1 MLQCFWVPGERLLPT
16 VENEEVSLA
25 HALLDHCHIAALSR
39 CKLESEV
46 VQQVSQPVM
55 EAEWLMSGARCCQQS
70 SGVLVMSPDRG
81 LASIN
86 IQMPPPTCPDTH

>member
-1 MLQCFWVPGERLLPT
+1 MTVIPALHLLSDSVDQRGRSPSCGGQGLMLQCFWVPGERLLPT

-55 EAEWLMSGARCCQQS
+55 EAE
-70 SGVLVMSPDRG
+70 
-81 LASIN
+81 
-86 IQMPPPTCPDTH
+86 